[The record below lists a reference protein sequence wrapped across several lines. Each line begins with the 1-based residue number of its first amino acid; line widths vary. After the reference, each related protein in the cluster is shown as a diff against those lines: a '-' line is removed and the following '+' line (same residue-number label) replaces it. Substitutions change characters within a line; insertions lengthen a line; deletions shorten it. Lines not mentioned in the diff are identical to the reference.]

1 MFSKK
6 NIVLI
11 SIATTSAALLIFT
24 QGAWSGPKAQANKLE
39 GAWIAKS
46 TTSPVQASYVVT
58 PSDPS
63 GRSATI
69 SGSLQVRIPIA
80 VVSPEFADV
89 ESSSDFVGEA
99 VMTGPSTANY
109 TIVGYGL
116 KKLVPPTP
124 FQEQVVLIWVDSGQ
138 MEFTG
143 PGKAQLTHSV
153 AYYEPSADAN
163 GDGLPDPDQ
172 SPVYCIP
179 ATTLDTRV
187 GLIPPCT
194 P

>member
-1 MFSKK
+1 MASPG
-6 NIVLI
+6 NH
-11 SIATTSAALLIFT
+11 
-24 QGAWSGPKAQANKLE
+24 GAHLNSRHLA

-63 GRSATI
+63 GHSATI

-99 VMTGPSTANY
+99 VMTGPTTANY
-109 TIVGYGL
+109 SIVGYGL
-116 KKLVPPTP
+116 KKLVPATP
-124 FQEQVVLIWVDSGQ
+124 FQEEVVLIWVDSGQ
-138 MEFTG
+138 IEFTE
-143 PGKAQLTHSV
+143 PGQALTTHQV
-153 AYYEPSADAN
+153 AYYYPEADAD

-172 SPVYCIP
+172 SPVYCVP
-179 ATTLDTRV
+179 ATTLDTHV